1 MPRMLNKDPLHHGA
15 AGGDRDRV
23 RRVAVINQK
32 GGVGKTTTSVNLAG
46 AIAEQGASVLLI
58 DVDCQGD
65 LSSIFLNDH
74 ESLTLTIA
82 DLFTDA
88 GIGAADI
95 IRPTRFPNIGIVP
108 ADRRLNAVDATHDF
122 LSSPYLTAIG
132 DVLREVEGKYD
143 YAIMDCAPRSH
154 LSAFAA
160 LVAADLVLVPV
171 EVENFAVRSIAV
183 IEDDV
188 AIARRFNPNLQL
200 KYFLSKVATSSK
212 TQQHCRTVLTD
223 ALGETN
229 VFKTA
234 VPMMATYRTAINIR
248 KPVTV
253 AKGKTKA
260 AYVIRQF
267 ATEVQ
272 ASVSAF
278 ACPALMEAFA

>member
-1 MPRMLNKDPLHHGA
+1 MKKI
-15 AGGDRDRV
+15 
-23 RRVAVINQK
+23 AVINQK

-46 AIAEQGASVLLI
+46 ALSETGARVILI

-65 LSSIFLNDH
+65 LSSIFLDDH
-74 ESLTLTIA
+74 ESLPLTVA

-95 IRPTRFPNIGIVP
+95 IQQTRFPNVGIIP

-122 LSSPYLTAIG
+122 LNSPYLTTIA
-132 DVLREVEGKYD
+132 DVLAEADAAYD

-154 LSAFAA
+154 LSAFSA

-188 AIARRFNPNLQL
+188 RTARNFNQHITL
-200 KYFLSKVATSSK
+200 KYFLSKVATNSK
-212 TQQHCRTVLTD
+212 TQEKCRTVLTD
-223 ALGETN
+223 ALGSEN

-234 VPMMATYRTAINIR
+234 VPMMATFRTAINVRSPITLH
-248 KPVTV
+248 KS
-253 AKGKTKA
+253 KTKA
-260 AYVIRQF
+260 AQVMRDF
-267 ATEVQ
+267 AQEVA
-272 ASVSAF
+272 ASVSAL
-278 ACPALMEAFA
+278 APQTDVEVLA